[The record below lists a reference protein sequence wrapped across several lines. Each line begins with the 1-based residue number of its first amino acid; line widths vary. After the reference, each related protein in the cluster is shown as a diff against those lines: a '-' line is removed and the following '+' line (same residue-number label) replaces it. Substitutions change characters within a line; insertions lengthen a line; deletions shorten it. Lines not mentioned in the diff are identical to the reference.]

1 MASEAHIVWRIG
13 KAYGFVKKY
22 MHRGM
27 GSVLAGLSAIIEGMN
42 EPSVIREILD
52 ETETI
57 AVVGLSDKEGRA
69 SYGVSRFMQG
79 RGYRI
84 IPVNPLIESSL
95 GERAYPTIEAAA
107 EGAGKIDLVN
117 VFRAP
122 EFVPEVV
129 KETIRLGI
137 PYLWLQ
143 EGVVHDEAA
152 EMAENAGIKV
162 VMDRCILKER
172 MAAGWE

>member
-1 MASEAHIVWRIG
+1 
-13 KAYGFVKKY
+13 
-22 MHRGM
+22 
-27 GSVLAGLSAIIEGMN
+27 MN
-42 EPSVIREILD
+42 ESSIIREILD
-52 ETETI
+52 NASTI

-84 IPVNPLIESSL
+84 VPVNPLIESSL
-95 GERAYPTIEAAA
+95 GEKAYHTLDAALA
-107 EGAGKIDLVN
+107 AVGKIDLVN

-129 KETIRLGI
+129 KETIRLKI

-152 EMAENAGIKV
+152 RMAENAGIKV

-172 MAAGWE
+172 MAAGWK

>member
-1 MASEAHIVWRIG
+1 
-13 KAYGFVKKY
+13 
-22 MHRGM
+22 
-27 GSVLAGLSAIIEGMN
+27 MN
-42 EPSVIREILD
+42 EPQTIQEILD
-52 ETETI
+52 RTRTI
-57 AVVGLSDKEGRA
+57 AVVGLSDREGRA
-69 SYGVSRFMQG
+69 SFGVSRFMQS

-84 IPVNPLIESSL
+84 VPVNPRIESAL
-95 GERAYPTIEAAA
+95 GERAYPDLDAAYEALD
-107 EGAGKIDLVN
+107 GKIDLVD

-129 KETIRLGI
+129 RDTIRLKI

-152 EMAENAGIKV
+152 HWAEQAGIRV

-172 MAAGWE
+172 MAAGWDRRS